1 MKNENVLCCIN
12 DCPLFSYNPIS
23 QKENVI
29 RIQIIIN
36 FVTEKSAYKKW
47 ISKETVF
54 ESNVEFYY
62 YEINVEEAFRYL
74 KENHKI
80 SGNSIERFCL
90 TFLNY
95 FLQDSPKP
103 LINFLRKTGNYSDK
117 ELKSFETLFTS

>member
-23 QKENVI
+23 QKEDVI
-29 RIQIIIN
+29 RSQIIIN

-47 ISKETVF
+47 ISKETTF

-80 SGNSIERFCL
+80 SIIYNNMYIIYFINL
-90 TFLNY
+90 LLYY
-95 FLQDSPKP
+95 FL
-103 LINFLRKTGNYSDK
+103 
-117 ELKSFETLFTS
+117 

>member
-23 QKENVI
+23 QKEDVI
-29 RIQIIIN
+29 RSQIIIN

-47 ISKETVF
+47 ISKETTF

-117 ELKSFETLFTS
+117 ELKSFETLFAS

>member
-23 QKENVI
+23 QKENTI
-29 RIQIIIN
+29 RSQIIIN
-36 FVTEKSAYKKW
+36 FVTEKSTYKKW

-62 YEINVEEAFRYL
+62 YEINVEEAFHYL
-74 KENHKI
+74 RENKKI

-117 ELKSFETLFTS
+117 ELKSFETLFI